1 MKSVKLKS
9 CKVGSVAIDG
19 FLLNLSAVFVY
30 ELGSS
35 AYVSGFAFQ
44 ALKSLSAVTDMVPVI
59 RLFQALRICH
69 L

>member
-9 CKVGSVAIDG
+9 CKVGSVAMDG

-59 RLFQALRICH
+59 WLFQALRICH
-69 L
+69 F